1 VDEPEFVDLTVAPL
15 VADEAWFFRQLQGNG
30 SSAQIPR
37 ALESGWIARTLA
49 SVADEPPTAPEL
61 GGLGILYPGKRHVFS
76 GAQESAKTLAA
87 YVCGLCVIRAGSSIV
102 LVDFEMGEYDAKR
115 RFRELGAT
123 DEELELVAY
132 VEPQSPATP
141 LAIERL
147 AQIEPGLVIIDAAAG
162 AFAAEGLD
170 DNSRR
175 DVELWAQAWVN
186 PFWRANIATL
196 VLDHVTKNAETRGNY
211 AIGSERKVGGVDVHI
226 GFSVIDPIKRGGAG
240 RYKIVTH
247 KDRGGFLKRGKL
259 AEFALRSDPATHSIS
274 WEFEPFTEADEE
286 HPFRPTHLMEKVSR
300 FVEMQPA
307 PVSRNEVE
315 KAVAGKA
322 EALRTALD
330 VLTGEGYLE
339 ESKGDKRARLVESIR
354 AYREDLD
361 ANDSS
366 SSLFVPVR
374 PSDPGVACSSV
385 RPSPLGEDEDDRRVN
400 SDGTSSSLPF

>member
-1 VDEPEFVDLTVAPL
+1 
-15 VADEAWFFRQLQGNG
+15 
-30 SSAQIPR
+30 
-37 ALESGWIARTLA
+37 
-49 SVADEPPTAPEL
+49 
-61 GGLGILYPGKRHVFS
+61 
-76 GAQESAKTLAA
+76 
-87 YVCGLCVIRAGSSIV
+87 
-102 LVDFEMGEYDAKR
+102 
-115 RFRELGAT
+115 
-123 DEELELVAY
+123 
-132 VEPQSPATP
+132 
-141 LAIERL
+141 
-147 AQIEPGLVIIDAAAG
+147 
-162 AFAAEGLD
+162 
-170 DNSRR
+170 
-175 DVELWAQAWVN
+175 
-186 PFWRANIATL
+186 
-196 VLDHVTKNAETRGNY
+196 
-211 AIGSERKVGGVDVHI
+211 
-226 GFSVIDPIKRGGAG
+226 
-240 RYKIVTH
+240 
-247 KDRGGFLKRGKL
+247 
-259 AEFALRSDPATHSIS
+259 
-274 WEFEPFTEADEE
+274 
-286 HPFRPTHLMEKVSR
+286 MEKVSR